1 MASVK
6 KVALITTST
15 RTPRVGPKVANLVHE
30 IIKNDADASSGV
42 EITPVDLAD
51 FKLPIYDEEVIPA
64 MVPAQAAFS
73 KPHTIAW
80 TTEIGKYDA
89 YVLVIPEYNF
99 GIAGA
104 TKNAIDYLY
113 NEWIGKPAAIV
124 SYGIQGGT
132 IASEQLNRAL
142 TGMKLRVAETRPSL
156 KFHGTH
162 GPDLFLAMGSGGLGD
177 DTKKDFEAE
186 APAILKA
193 FQELKVLLN
202 TEKAQEST

>member
-1 MASVK
+1 MAPVK
-6 KVALITTST
+6 KIALITTST
-15 RTPRVGPKVANLVHE
+15 RKSRVGPKVADLVHE
-30 IIKNDADASSGV
+30 IINNDIDASSGV
-42 EITPVDLAD
+42 EIIPVDVAD

-64 MVPAQAAFS
+64 MVPAKASFS

-80 TTEIGKYDA
+80 STEIGKYDA

-113 NEWIGKPAAIV
+113 NEWIGKPVMIV

-132 IASEQLNRAL
+132 FASEQLNKSL

-156 KFHGTH
+156 KFHGSH
-162 GPDLFLAMGSGGLGD
+162 GPDLFLAMGSGGLGE
-177 DTKKDFEAE
+177 DTRKDIEAE
-186 APAILKA
+186 APTILKA
-193 FQELKVLLN
+193 FQELKELLKA
-202 TEKAQEST
+202 EKAQESA

>member
-15 RTPRVGPKVANLVHE
+15 RKPRVGPKVASVVHE
-30 IIKNDADASSGV
+30 IIKNDTDASSGV
-42 EITPVDLAD
+42 EITPVEVAD
-51 FKLPIYDEEVIPA
+51 FNLPIYDEEVIPA
-64 MVPAQAAFS
+64 MVPAKASFS

-80 TTEIGKYDA
+80 STEVGKYDA
-89 YVLVIPEYNF
+89 YILVIPEYNF

-113 NEWIGKPAAIV
+113 NEWIGKPVAIV

-132 IASEQLNRAL
+132 FASEQLNKAL

-156 KFHGTH
+156 KFHGGN
-162 GPDLFLAMGSGGLGD
+162 GPDLFLAMGSGGLGE
-177 DTKKDFEAE
+177 DTKKDIEAE
-186 APAILKA
+186 APIILKA
-193 FQELKVLLN
+193 FQELKELLN
-202 TEKAQEST
+202 AEKAQESA

>member
-15 RTPRVGPKVANLVHE
+15 RKPRVGPKVASVVHE
-30 IIKNDADASSGV
+30 IIKNDTDASNGV
-42 EITPVDLAD
+42 EITPVDVAD
-51 FKLPIYDEEVIPA
+51 FNLLIYDEE
-64 MVPAQAAFS
+64 S
-73 KPHTIAW
+73 
-80 TTEIGKYDA
+80 TEISKYDA
-89 YVLVIPEYNF
+89 YILVIPEYNF

-132 IASEQLNRAL
+132 FASEQLNKAL

-156 KFHGTH
+156 KFHGGN
-162 GPDLFLAMGSGGLGD
+162 GPDLFLAMGSGGLGEN
-177 DTKKDFEAE
+177 TKKDIKAK
-186 APAILKA
+186 APIILEA
-193 FQELKVLLN
+193 FQELKELLN
-202 TEKAQEST
+202 AEKAQGSA